1 MAFKCITPAIPT
13 VQSED
18 AEVKITRWDFAP
30 GATTGWHRHA
40 WPYVVVMLTDSLMR
54 IDDGANVTEIQRK
67 AGETYIRPTGVE
79 HDVMNGSDTP
89 MAFIEIER
97 KR

>member
-54 IDDGANVTEIQRK
+54 VDDGANVTEIQRK

>member
-1 MAFKCITPAIPT
+1 MAFKRITPAIPT

-30 GATTGWHRHA
+30 GATTGWHKHA

-54 IDDGANVTEIQRK
+54 VDDGANVTEIQRK